1 MFFKFFKPKQ
11 LENEVEKVLASN
23 TVSKAQKLMRSRSGL
38 WLISAISFFEAALP
52 LPLVTDPF
60 LVGAVLAD
68 RVRVVRIVLATT
80 IASVLGGV
88 FAYYSAALFIEVI
101 FKLLTP
107 NMVDQFNSLIATN
120 SGVSTFALTMAGA
133 VTPVPYTMACW
144 VVGVLKGNILVFIV
158 ASIIGRGARYVIVGY
173 SVYKFG
179 PLAIS
184 YAKRY
189 LGIASIVTLVLV
201 GLFVWHKM

>member
-11 LENEVEKVLASN
+11 LEIEVEKVLASN
-23 TVSKAQKLMRSRSGL
+23 TVSKAQRLMRSRSGL
-38 WLISAISFFEAALP
+38 WLISAISFFESALP

-60 LVGAVLAD
+60 LVAAVLAD
-68 RVRVVRIVLATT
+68 RVRVIRIVFLTT
-80 IASVLGGV
+80 IASVLGGI

-107 NMVDQFNSLIATN
+107 GMIEQFNSLIVSN
-120 SGVSTFALTMAGA
+120 SANTFALTMAGA
-133 VTPVPYTMACW
+133 FTPVPYTMTCW
-144 VVGVLKGNILVFIV
+144 AVAVLNGNIWVFIA
-158 ASIIGRGARYVIVGY
+158 ASIIGRGAKYVIVGY

-189 LGIASIVTLVLV
+189 LGIASLITLILV
-201 GLFVWHKM
+201 GLYVWHKM

>member
-173 SVYKFG
+173 SVFKFG

>member
-1 MFFKFFKPKQ
+1 
-11 LENEVEKVLASN
+11 VEKVLASN